1 MTRFQKDQQAILEG
15 NSGEVMAGRKEE
27 LKKLEKELRECRN
40 GFRAQC
46 LRQEIE
52 RRQREYRELDEMI

>member
-1 MTRFQKDQQAILEG
+1 MTRFQKDQQEILEG
-15 NSGEVMAGRKEE
+15 NSREVMARRKEA
-27 LKKLEKELRECRN
+27 LRKLETQLRQCRN

-46 LRQEIE
+46 LQQEIE

>member
-1 MTRFQKDQQAILEG
+1 MTRFQKDQQEILAG
-15 NSGEVMAGRKEE
+15 NSHEVMEGRKAE
-27 LKKLEKELRECRN
+27 LRQLEKELRECRN

>member
-1 MTRFQKDQQAILEG
+1 MTRFQKDKQEILAG
-15 NSGEVMAGRKEE
+15 NSREVMAGRKEE
-27 LKKLEKELRECRN
+27 LRKLEKQLRECRN

-52 RRQREYRELDEMI
+52 RRQREYHELDKMI